1 MRHGIAKFALAL
13 VVTFSCGMSFCQ
25 TPPQDSDLSQAQ
37 IAEMMCAQTK
47 CQRNL
52 HVTLTQKDGSIY
64 DHTFPTF
71 PAVVQPIG
79 ILVVAGQTVFVEAE
93 ISNGKLVNLQAVDSV
108 VHPEKTIVVKL
119 EQTEDRG
126 MMLTTTNPF
135 DETLKFDMGITPI
148 ESDDLY
154 KTSSCPVLKGSYETW
169 PYPIFQVLLGNGR
182 VVPKDYG
189 LCD

>member
-1 MRHGIAKFALAL
+1 MRLGVTKFALAL
-13 VVTFSCGMSFCQ
+13 TLTFSFGTSLCETRPSE
-25 TPPQDSDLSQAQ
+25 PDLTQAQ
-37 IAEMMCAQTK
+37 ISEMMCAQTK

-52 HVTLTQKDGSIY
+52 HVTLVQKDGSTY
-64 DHTFPTF
+64 EHTFPTF
-71 PAVVQPIG
+71 PAVVQPVG
-79 ILVVAGQTVFVEAE
+79 ILVVAGQTVFVEADT
-93 ISNGKLVNLQAVDSV
+93 SDGKLVNLQAVDSV
-108 VHPEKTIVVKL
+108 VHPEKTIIVKL

-135 DETLKFDMGITPI
+135 DETLKFDMGITPL

-154 KTSSCPVLKGSYETW
+154 KTSSCPILKGSFETW

-182 VVPKDYG
+182 VVAKDYG